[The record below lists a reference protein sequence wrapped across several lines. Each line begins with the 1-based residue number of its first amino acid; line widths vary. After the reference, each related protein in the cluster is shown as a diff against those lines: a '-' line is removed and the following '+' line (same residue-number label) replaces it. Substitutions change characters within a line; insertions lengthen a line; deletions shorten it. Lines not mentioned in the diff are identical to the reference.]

1 MEKSHSP
8 LACLSKADIFKNLPI
23 KTREE
28 LVPISTHQEYFPKGS
43 LIRQPNDGKD
53 GMLIIDE
60 GQAKIYHLNE
70 DGKEVVLGTLGQ
82 GDLDGQE
89 NLFSDQQRD
98 NFIQATTD
106 VKVCSVMRNDFRKL
120 LQENPKI
127 AINIIDDFG
136 KRLINAEQNTIHR
149 NSMTAKD
156 RIMAYLEDL
165 AQEQQNNT
173 VTIKLKKK
181 DLANLLGI
189 VPETFSRKLKALEK
203 EGKIKVN
210 GKKIELLS

>member
-1 MEKSHSP
+1 
-8 LACLSKADIFKNLPI
+8 
-23 KTREE
+23 
-28 LVPISTHQEYFPKGS
+28 
-43 LIRQPNDGKD
+43 
-53 GMLIIDE
+53 MLIIDE

-173 VTIKLKKK
+173 VTIKLK
-181 DLANLLGI
+181 
-189 VPETFSRKLKALEK
+189 RK
-203 EGKIKVN
+203 I
-210 GKKIELLS
+210 